1 MKIKATLERI
11 PGGLMIIPLFLA
23 AIINT
28 FSPGLLRI
36 GGFTEALFVN
46 GTMTL
51 IAFFLLC
58 VGADISVKNA
68 KTVVAKGATM
78 IGVKWIIGAAFGMVA
93 YLLAGPSGLFLGI
106 APIAFIAAMT
116 NSNGGMY
123 LAIVSQYGKKDDK
136 AAVGVLAL
144 NDGPF
149 LTMAAL
155 AVFGS
160 MGFVDGM
167 FSIFDFIAVIVPILV
182 GAILGNLDSDMKEFL
197 TKGSDAIIPFMA
209 FALGMT
215 IDLRAI
221 LNGGLS
227 GILLGVITV
236 LLTGTACYYVFKLL
250 KWNPIVGLAEGAV
263 AGNAIATPAAIAA
276 ANASFAGE
284 VGIAT
289 VQIAAAVVTTGVLLP
304 IYVGFL
310 AKRMEKKKSAAEETV
325 LDKVEIS

>member
-23 AIINT
+23 ALINT
-28 FSPGLLRI
+28 FTPGLLRI

-46 GTMTL
+46 GTMPL

-58 VGADISVKNA
+58 VGADINVKN
-68 KTVVAKGATM
+68 TGIIVAKGATM
-78 IGVKWIIGAAFGMVA
+78 IGVKWIIGAVFGMLA
-93 YLLAGPSGLFLGI
+93 YLLAGPNGLFLGI

-123 LAIVSQYGKKDDK
+123 LAIVSQYGEKDDK

-182 GAILGNLDSDMKEFL
+182 GAILGNLDSDMREFL

-209 FALGMT
+209 FALGMS
-215 IDLRAI
+215 IDFRAI
-221 LNGGLS
+221 LDGGLS
-227 GILLGVITV
+227 GILLGVFTV

-250 KWNPIVGLAEGAV
+250 KWNPIVGVAEGAV

-276 ANASFAGE
+276 VNASFAGE

-289 VQIAAAVVTTGVLLP
+289 VQIAAAVVTTGILLP
-304 IYVGFL
+304 IYVAFL
-310 AKRMEKKKSAAEETV
+310 AKRMEKKKKVAEEMV
-325 LDKVEIS
+325 LGKVEIS

>member
-23 AIINT
+23 ALINT
-28 FSPGLLRI
+28 FTPGLLRI

-46 GTMTL
+46 GTLPL

-58 VGADISVKNA
+58 VGADINVKNA
-68 KTVVAKGATM
+68 GIVVAKGATM
-78 IGVKWIIGAAFGMVA
+78 IGVKWIIGAVFGMLA

-123 LAIVSQYGKKDDK
+123 LAIVSQHGDKDDK

-155 AVFGS
+155 AIFGS
-160 MGFVDGM
+160 MGFVNGM

-182 GAILGNLDSDMKEFL
+182 GAILGNLDSDMREFL

-209 FALGMT
+209 FALGMS

-221 LNGGLS
+221 LDGGLS
-227 GILLGVITV
+227 GILLGVLTV
-236 LLTGTACYYVFKLL
+236 FLTGTACYYVFKLL
-250 KWNPIVGLAEGAV
+250 KWNPIVGVAEGAV

-276 ANASFAGE
+276 VNASFAGE
-284 VGIAT
+284 AGIAT
-289 VQIAAAVVTTGVLLP
+289 VQIAAAVVTTGILLP
-304 IYVGFL
+304 IYVAFL
-310 AKRMEKKKSAAEETV
+310 AKRMEKKKKATEEMV
-325 LDKVEIS
+325 LGKVETG